1 MSVILRDKINEL
13 LTENANLEKEVARL
27 REAERSCLRGTPAA
41 TENTDTPRDII
52 ATETDGIIKV
62 MQGLYESRYLFKIIR
77 QVSQTDVSPNDDTD
91 TKPSPVEV
99 RDSDGA
105 NHDITQKQK
114 KYPRFKDDDD
124 DKDEKASRKKYEK
137 NVDKDDDK
145 NYQRK
150 KQKKHYHDSDDDEK
164 DYQGKKHKKRYH
176 DDDDDDDDEE
186 KDFQRKR
193 QKHKKHYDDDNEGKK
208 HKKTSHDDDDDD
220 DNDDDKYR
228 NEKYKKHNKK
238 KEKNSR

>member
-1 MSVILRDKINEL
+1 MGVILRDKINEL

-62 MQGLYESRYLFKIIR
+62 
-77 QVSQTDVSPNDDTD
+77 SQTDVSPNDDTD
-91 TKPSPVEV
+91 TKPRPVEV

-124 DKDEKASRKKYEK
+124 DKD
-137 NVDKDDDK
+137 
-145 NYQRK
+145 
-150 KQKKHYHDSDDDEK
+150 
-164 DYQGKKHKKRYH
+164 G
-176 DDDDDDDDEE
+176 
-186 KDFQRKR
+186 
-193 QKHKKHYDDDNEGKK
+193 
-208 HKKTSHDDDDDD
+208 
-220 DNDDDKYR
+220 
-228 NEKYKKHNKK
+228 
-238 KEKNSR
+238 